1 VEQITL
7 RLAETI
13 QGIGAMGERVTLAL
27 LPTDVHDATEIP
39 TYLAGYKPY
48 QYRADEASKIILV
61 DNDEDKYRTFNSDD
75 AFRRVSV
82 KGSDEGA
89 VPEVDPKSSLATYK
103 VVNRYVGSFIPKQ
116 SQSQRGNAYDPVMQ
130 ASRRCRR
137 ALDLDRELDVW
148 TLLGTSGNWDASVR
162 TALGGTAK
170 WNGGTTSNPI
180 YDVQTAIEKSW
191 QPVTEIWF
199 NQQVAHTF
207 LRHAEVRNHMRQM
220 LGDNAVDRAIAAV
233 AEAGK
238 MSVDFVIPG
247 LPPFRVVASKV
258 KNETTSALDYVLSSS
273 NCVLV
278 TVPPGEPR
286 DGEEIASTYTFR
298 RRGPSGTGF
307 EAREFELAT
316 RGPLGGTMIV
326 VSQADIAV
334 MTGNKCGGIIT
345 GCIQ

>member
-7 RLAETI
+7 RLAENI
-13 QGIGAMGERVTLAL
+13 QGIGSAGERVTLAL
-27 LPTDVHDATEIP
+27 LPSDVHDATEIP
-39 TYLAGYKPY
+39 TYLAGYKPF

-82 KGSDEGA
+82 KGSDQGD
-89 VPEVDPKSSLATYK
+89 VPEVDPKSALVAYK

-116 SQSQRGNAYDPVMQ
+116 TQSQRGNNYDPVMA

-148 TLLGTSGNWDASVR
+148 ALLGATGSWDSTVR
-162 TALGGTAK
+162 TALGATYK
-170 WNGGTTSNPI
+170 WNGGASSNPI

-191 QPVTEIWF
+191 QPVSAVWF
-199 NQQVAHTF
+199 NQKVANTF
-207 LRHAEVRNHMRQM
+207 LRHSEVRNHMRQM
-220 LGDNAVDRAIAAV
+220 LGDNAVDRAV
-233 AEAGK
+233 ASVAMAGER
-238 MSVDFVIPG
+238 SVDFVIPG
-247 LPPFRVVASKV
+247 FPPFKVVASKV
-258 KNETTSALDYVLSSS
+258 KNETTSALDYVLGDSYA
-273 NCVLV
+273 VLV
-278 TVPPGEPR
+278 TVPPGTPT

-326 VSQADIAV
+326 VSQADVAV
-334 MTGNKCGGIIT
+334 MTGNKCGGIIS